1 MTDEELMR
9 LALAQAEKAA
19 ALDEVPVGAVVAR
32 GGQVVAAAHNTR
44 ETQKNATHHA
54 ELLAI
59 DAACRALGGW
69 RLWQCE
75 LFVTLEPCPMCAGAI
90 INSRLKR
97 VVYGARDAKAGC
109 CGSVT
114 DLFSLPFNHAPQV
127 EGGLWSRSVPP
138 CWHSFSSDCASS
150 AGGGRGRNGKNR
162 SCNGRL
168 PRHWA
173 GHCAGPGSRGLPRGR
188 VLAHA

>member
-9 LALAQAEKAA
+9 IALAQAKEAA
-19 ALDEVPVGAVVAR
+19 ALGEVPVGAVVAKD
-32 GGQVVAAAHNTR
+32 GQGVAAAHNTR
-44 ETQKNATHHA
+44 ETRKNATHHA

-114 DLFSLPFNHAPQV
+114 DLFALPFNHRPQV
-127 EGGLWSRSVPP
+127 EGGLLE
-138 CWHSFSSDCASS
+138 DECA
-150 AGGGRGRNGKNR
+150 ALLAAFFAELRRR
-162 SCNGRL
+162 R
-168 PRHWA
+168 RE
-173 GHCAGPGSRGLPRGR
+173 GSKPKWKKPQS
-188 VLAHA
+188 

>member
-1 MTDEELMR
+1 M
-9 LALAQAEKAA
+9 
-19 ALDEVPVGAVVAR
+19 GAVVTR

-44 ETQKNATHHA
+44 ETRKTPPIMPSCLPLTPHA
-54 ELLAI
+54 A
-59 DAACRALGGW
+59 ALGGW

-97 VVYGARDAKAGC
+97 VVYGASDAKAGC

-127 EGGLWSRSVPP
+127 EGGLLEQESAALLAQFFERLRAQRRRGRS
-138 CWHSFSSDCASS
+138 
-150 AGGGRGRNGKNR
+150 RNGKNR

-173 GHCAGPGSRGLPRGR
+173 GHCAGPGRRRLPRGR
-188 VLAHA
+188 VLAHM